1 MSDIFLNNL
10 TAFKNKK
17 KKTKLGRGNA
27 SGHGTYSGR
36 GQKGQKA
43 RSGGRGGLKLKALRK
58 IWKKIPKR
66 SGFKSLREK
75 LKGIN
80 LEIIDKKIKNEE
92 IINPEKLL
100 AAGLIRHAQEKFK
113 ILGKKIEQKVT
124 IQAHAFSQSAEAAIK
139 KAGGSIEKIVLPKRK
154 ESK

>member
-10 TAFKNKK
+10 SAFKNKK

-75 LKGIN
+75 MKGIN
-80 LEIIDKKIKNEE
+80 LETIDKKIKNEE
-92 IINPEKLL
+92 IINPEKLM
-100 AAGLIRHAQEKFK
+100 AAGLIRYAQEKFK
-113 ILGKKIEQKVT
+113 VLGKKIEQKVT
-124 IQAHAFSQSAEAAIK
+124 IHAYAFSQSAEAAIK
-139 KAGGSIEKIVLPKRK
+139 KAGGSIEKIVVPKRK
-154 ESK
+154 KSK